1 MYALKV
7 CPWEILIYCN
17 NNNKKVMNNQTRIYL
32 TFIFPI
38 ILGLTFIALIASI
51 IFSYGSRLFLLSTD
65 FRAFYTG
72 GQMLLNGVSYDFY
85 NLDTQYNF
93 QHKFA
98 PEVSPKNLMPFVYP
112 SFVALPFAPLA
123 FLPLDKAYLVWLFLN
138 ILLLI
143 FILRSI
149 LKLTNEPPKSIKI
162 LLLSLI
168 LLFFPLWNALLQ
180 GQLSFLITLSVLQ
193 AYVALRSNKNVS
205 AGLWLALLL
214 VRPNLVIVPALVLFV
229 GRRFHALL
237 GLALGSSILLVISL
251 LLVGSKGLFEY
262 INLLRAAFSWGDAYT
277 MHPQLEPTWRGFL
290 QTVANSDYVKDI
302 QLLWFLGVIGAIGLL
317 LWPRLT
323 RFWVWRKSHASSSSH
338 FDLAFAFMIIIMIFT
353 SPHTNYHDLTL
364 LIVPGV
370 LIVSHLSKKKKYDIQ
385 DKLLFIIL
393 FLGYIVIT
401 VAFHAMFFARLHLA
415 APFMILAMAILVS
428 RLVSLNKYKV

>member
-1 MYALKV
+1 
-7 CPWEILIYCN
+7 
-17 NNNKKVMNNQTRIYL
+17 MNNQTRIYL

-85 NLDTQYNF
+85 NLDTQYIF

-98 PEVSPKNLMPFVYP
+98 PEVSPKNLMLFVYP

-123 FLPLDKAYLVWLFLN
+123 FLPLDKAYLAWLFLN

-149 LKLTNEPPKSIKI
+149 LKLTNELSKSIKI
-162 LLLSLI
+162 LSLFLI

-180 GQLSFLITLSVLQ
+180 GQLSLLITLSVLQ
-193 AYVALRSNKNVS
+193 AYLALRSNKNVS

-229 GRRFHALL
+229 GRRFRALL

-302 QLLWFLGVIGAIGLL
+302 QLLWFLGMLCAFGLL
-317 LWPRLT
+317 C
-323 RFWVWRKSHASSSSH
+323 WVWRKSHASSSSH
-338 FDLAFAFMIIIMIFT
+338 FDLAFAFMTIVIIFT

-364 LIVPGV
+364 FIVPGI
-370 LIVSHLSKKKKYDIQ
+370 LIMRYLGRKKKYDIQ
-385 DKLLFIIL
+385 DKALFIL
-393 FLGYIVIT
+393 LYLGYIVIT
-401 VAFHAMFFARLHLA
+401 IAFNAMFFARLHFA
-415 APFMILAMAILVS
+415 APFMILAMAVLTLRIVS
-428 RLVSLNKYKV
+428 FSKHKG